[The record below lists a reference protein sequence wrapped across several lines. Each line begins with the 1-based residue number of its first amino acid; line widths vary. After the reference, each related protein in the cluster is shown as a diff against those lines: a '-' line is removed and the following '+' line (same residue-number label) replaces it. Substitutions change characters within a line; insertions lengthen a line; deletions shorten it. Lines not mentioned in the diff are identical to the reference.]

1 MSHYSQRVQIFAIDL
16 HTLAYHRGGSDSD
29 FAARCISRGRESWGL
44 MDIDNVIYLR
54 ENNMSHTGNIIIEK
68 KILKELLSLSITE
81 GGILLISTNISS
93 IISYLIYA
101 NFSFPEHL

>member
-16 HTLAYHRGGSDSD
+16 HTLAYHRGGSDND

-54 ENNMSHTGNIIIEK
+54 ENNVSHTIIEK
-68 KILKELLSLSITE
+68 KILKKLLSLSITK
-81 GGILLISTNISS
+81 GGILLISMNISS
-93 IISYLIYA
+93 IISYLIYV
-101 NFSFPEHL
+101 NFSFLEHL